1 MAWGPGITG
10 IGGILVGTVAV
21 FMGEAGAAIGIMMAP
36 VGAASADAAGTTT
49 IFEAADSI
57 MKALGRAAAFTEVV
71 AGMVVEVG
79 STAELD
85 STAAAIWVGVADTA
99 KGKAFN

>member
-1 MAWGPGITG
+1 
-10 IGGILVGTVAV
+10 
-21 FMGEAGAAIGIMMAP
+21 
-36 VGAASADAAGTTT
+36 
-49 IFEAADSI
+49 